1 MTKHKIFGY
10 SAKCVESRSGDFI
23 KGREYRVVG
32 EGDTGAGGEISILGE
47 EGGVRNVVWRGC
59 LWGFERTESPTAID
73 QILGTEPDA
82 DGWIE
87 WHGGECP
94 VGEGVAIDTMQRGGI
109 QTNNT
114 QKDGRG
120 ARLWQHGGY
129 ISDIIAYRI
138 HQPEQE
144 EAPMT
149 IEQLLAK
156 ASKHAAKAE
165 KHEAKRQA
173 LVEQAERMKEDAVKE
188 EIEKM
193 HRIYIEGASGHQGG
207 IKALYDAGYRMVAP
221 DAEQPAEDMND
232 PANWKAGDVVE
243 FRHQGRTGITKGKE
257 YPIRGMGV
265 ANQFVSLLDDDGD
278 ARTFTSGSFKW
289 ISRPQ

>member
-129 ISDIIAYRI
+129 ISDIIAYRT

-149 IEQLLAK
+149 IEQLLTK
-156 ASKHAAKAE
+156 ANRHAAKAA

-173 LVEQAERMKEDAVKE
+173 LIEQARALLPEGWELEEGGSIFHELKESLEQAL
-188 EIEKM
+188 EIEM
-193 HRIYIEGASGHQGG
+193 Q
-207 IKALYDAGYRMVAP
+207 
-221 DAEQPAEDMND
+221 D
-232 PANWKAGDVVE
+232 PANWRAGDVVE
-243 FRHQGRTGITKGKE
+243 VVDADSHDPFRNGDKVELVEGGSSVPFCTNGRTK
-257 YPIRGMGV
+257 YAMR
-265 ANQFVSLLDDDGD
+265 DDQL
-278 ARTFTSGSFKW
+278 KW